1 MNKVYTFTT
10 GGSRDGIYLDS
21 LSSSEQG
28 VKDLIQNYFAESG
41 LAYIIREVTIIEKD
55 INVNCYDVDSGF
67 TEYKSYRL
75 VSFSVS

>member
-1 MNKVYTFTT
+1 MNKVYTFSTEE
-10 GGSRDGIYLDS
+10 GIYLDS
-21 LSSSEQG
+21 LSSTIEG
-28 VKDLIQNYFAESG
+28 VKDLIQNYFAELG
-41 LAYIIREVTIIEKD
+41 LSYIIREVTIIEKD